1 VVAVKFLRLLLT
13 VLFIAMGVL
22 ELLLTLVYAYGAPAL
37 TLETILTIMLSIG
50 FIIAGYGLY
59 TGAKWGLILAVLF
72 TILNIVGSYVLGNT
86 YALVLYIAILAMLLL
101 SAKQQAKPPTALAP
115 GAPPATIAASI
126 FINEKEEGKF
136 VKRKY

>member
-1 VVAVKFLRLLLT
+1 MKFLRLLLT

-50 FIIAGYGLY
+50 LIIAGYGLY

-72 TILNIVGSYVLGNT
+72 TILNIIGSYVLGNT
-86 YALVLYIAILAMLLL
+86 YALILHIAILAMLLL
-101 SAKQQAKPPTALAP
+101 SAKQQAKPSTALAP
-115 GAPPATIAASI
+115 VTPPVTIATSI
-126 FINEKEEGKF
+126 FINEKEENKF